1 MQSTNPSDQRIN
13 YTANRERPL
22 QKSLVLP
29 DHFSPQNHNAPK
41 TIPLIPDFA
50 YQPMKRSSTTLPENN
65 TPLNLNTSQYTPSP
79 SYNFTTN
86 SAPSS
91 STLLPQHSFDQRAS
105 SQHEFLHHPGTS
117 SLKNLNTMARS
128 NIMSEQDNKNFYK

>member
-1 MQSTNPSDQRIN
+1 MQSTNPSDQRMNYNIN
-13 YTANRERPL
+13 RDRPL

-29 DHFSPQNHNAPK
+29 DHFSPQNLNAPK

-50 YQPMKRSSTTLPENN
+50 YQPMKRSSTTLPENGP
-65 TPLNLNTSQYTPSP
+65 PLNLNTSQYANSF
-79 SYNFTTN
+79 NFATN

-91 STLLPQHSFDQRAS
+91 STLLPQHSFDQRAQ
-105 SQHEFLHHPGTS
+105 SQHELLHHPGTS